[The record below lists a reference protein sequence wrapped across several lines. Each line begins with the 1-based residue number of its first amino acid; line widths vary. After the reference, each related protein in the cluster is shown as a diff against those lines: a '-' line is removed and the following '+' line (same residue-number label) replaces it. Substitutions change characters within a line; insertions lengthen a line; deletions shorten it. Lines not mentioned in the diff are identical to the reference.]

1 VLLYYELRAC
11 RAAAFCGGFS
21 VIILPALMFGE
32 VPEWLNGTVSKTVV
46 GSGPPRVRIPPSPLK
61 VRLRNR
67 AFFFFPRAP
76 SLRGWYPNP
85 SLSAESPTDIVGL
98 FSFSNRPSVVRF
110 QTMKL
115 NLALAQINTKL
126 GDIEANLDKHLEYIQ
141 QAKAQ
146 KADLLVFPE
155 LSLTGYV
162 LQDLVASVARKPMED
177 DSIFKPLLAASRDID
192 LVVGFV
198 DEDSRHRFY
207 IASAY
212 LSGGKLIH
220 VHHKVYLPTYG
231 LFDEGRFFAW
241 GDSVR
246 AFDTRFGRLG
256 MLICE
261 DFWHASPPYLL
272 WLDGAD
278 IMLFSSASPGRGLND
293 KEKLESARWVERVN
307 KAYASMFT
315 SFVAHANRVGYE
327 DGLHFWGGA
336 TIFDPNGEELAH
348 GPYNEE
354 AITYA
359 ELDLNQLRRTRARLP
374 LLRDERTALVQKEMA
389 RILSRG

>member
-1 VLLYYELRAC
+1 
-11 RAAAFCGGFS
+11 
-21 VIILPALMFGE
+21 
-32 VPEWLNGTVSKTVV
+32 
-46 GSGPPRVRIPPSPLK
+46 
-61 VRLRNR
+61 
-67 AFFFFPRAP
+67 
-76 SLRGWYPNP
+76 
-85 SLSAESPTDIVGL
+85 
-98 FSFSNRPSVVRF
+98 
-110 QTMKL
+110 MKL
-115 NLALAQINTKL
+115 NLALAQISTKL
-126 GDIEANLDKHLEYIQ
+126 GDVEANLAKHLDYIQ
-141 QAKAQ
+141 QAKAN

-162 LQDLVASVARKPMED
+162 LQDLVASVAHKPTED
-177 DSIFKPLLAASRDID
+177 DSVFKHLLNASRDLD

-212 LSGGKLIH
+212 LSGGKVVH

-246 AFDTRFGRLG
+246 AFDTRFGRMG

-293 KEKLESARWVERVN
+293 KEKLESARWVERVT

-315 SFVAHANRVGYE
+315 TFVVHANRVGYE

-336 TIFDPNGEELAH
+336 TAFDPNGEELAH

-354 AITYA
+354 TITYT

-374 LLRDERTALVQKEMA
+374 LLRDERTALTRNELN